1 MNASKR
7 SSSERSSFHT
17 FCLLSAILMAGLAG
31 CVDLPTRRGQSAE
44 ETERDKDLDIRT
56 IGDVTTFSNVAALPI
71 SGVGLVT
78 HLNGTGGGSP
88 PGMYRQML
96 EENLLKQSPREVK
109 MMLDA
114 HHVSTVKHLL
124 DAPDCAMVMLSA
136 VIPAGSRRGDILDIE
151 VTLPDGS
158 KVSSLRGGMLEYSV
172 LMDYANA
179 KDINPTRADTLL
191 KGHVLAHASGPV
203 VVGLDGRDEPTHLR
217 QGRVW
222 GGGVCRI
229 DRPFFLAMNNDQR
242 FARVANSVAS
252 RINVMVQDDP
262 QKRLELNKRLLVLN
276 ELTDGINRQFAGK
289 GQTSMA
295 HAHDKDG
302 VDVYVPYAYRLDPLR
317 YMRVIRMMP
326 LADDATKM
334 ARYKARLEKMLLD
347 PKDTV
352 RAALRLEAL
361 GKDSIPVLKH
371 GLESE
376 HALVRF
382 SAAEALAYLG
392 STAGCEQLAR
402 LAEQHEIVRGYC
414 LLAMASLEEGICRQH
429 LEEMLASPDAE
440 LRCGAFQALRQMAD
454 SDRGVHGRLLGR
466 AYWLHEVAPGS
477 KPLVFFTMRQRA
489 EIVLF
494 GSDIHFVPPVKI
506 LAGPE
511 FVVTSEPGDDRCTVS
526 RFQVS
531 DGNVR
536 RKQCSLRLVEVLYTM
551 AELGGQYP
559 DAIQLLSKAE
569 EYHCLSCPVC
579 FRTLPELVS
588 VQVLADGGKDPNFLK

>member
-1 MNASKR
+1 
-7 SSSERSSFHT
+7 
-17 FCLLSAILMAGLAG
+17 
-31 CVDLPTRRGQSAE
+31 VDLPTRRGQSAE

-56 IGDVTTFSNVAALPI
+56 IGDITTFSNVGAVPI

-96 EENLLKQSPREVK
+96 EEFLLKQSVREVK
-109 MMLDA
+109 MLLDV
-114 HHVSTVKHLL
+114 HRVSTVKQLL
-124 DAPDCAMVMLSA
+124 DLPNCAMVMLAA
-136 VIPAGSRRGDILDIE
+136 VIPAGARKGDILDIDI
-151 VTLPDGS
+151 TLPQGS
-158 KVSSLRGGMLEYSV
+158 KVTSLRGGILEYSV

-179 KDINPTRADTLL
+179 KEINPTRADTLL
-191 KGHVLAHASGPV
+191 KGHVMAHAGGPV
-203 VVGLDGRDEPTHLR
+203 IVGLDGKDEPTHLR
-217 QGRVW
+217 EGRIW
-222 GGGVCRI
+222 GGGICHI
-229 DRPFFLAMNNDQR
+229 DRPFFLSMNNDQR
-242 FARVANSVAS
+242 FARVANTIAS

-262 QKRLELNKRLLVLN
+262 KKRLELNKRLLVLN
-276 ELTDGINRQFAGK
+276 ELTEGINHQFAGK
-289 GQTSMA
+289 GQTTMA

-302 VDVYVPYAYRLDPLR
+302 VDVFVPYPYRLDPLR

-326 LADDATKM
+326 LQDDAKKD

-361 GKDSIPVLKH
+361 GKESIPVLKR
-371 GLESE
+371 GLENE

-402 LAEQHEIVRGYC
+402 LAEQHSILRGYC
-414 LLAMASLEEGICRQH
+414 LLAMTSLEEGICKQH

-454 SDRGVHGRLLGR
+454 SDRGLRGRLLGQ
-466 AYWLHEVAPGS
+466 AYWLHQVAPGS
-477 KPLVFFTMRQRA
+477 RPLVFFTMRQRA
-489 EIVLF
+489 EIVMF
-494 GSDIHFVPPVKI
+494 GSDIHFTPPVKI

-526 RFQVS
+526 RFRAA
-531 DGNVR
+531 DGAVQ
-536 RKQCSLRLVEVLYTM
+536 RKQCSLRLADVLYTM
-551 AELGGQYP
+551 AELDGQYP